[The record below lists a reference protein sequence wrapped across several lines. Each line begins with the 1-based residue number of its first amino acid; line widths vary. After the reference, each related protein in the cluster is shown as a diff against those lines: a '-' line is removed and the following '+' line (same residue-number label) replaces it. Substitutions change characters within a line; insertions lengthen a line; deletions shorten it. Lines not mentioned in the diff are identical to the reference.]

1 MFNYPKDIYATGLVM
16 LLSCVYST
24 GSLAVQCGD
33 IIANSQVLTD
43 ALSCSDD
50 PALTIEGPEGFLV
63 IEGEG
68 SIECTTNGIG
78 IHMLGRSGLV
88 MGGVVTNCDLGLLLD
103 GDGSHKVI
111 GVTVEESSSAAIFA
125 QSDGNLIRQSTVSNT
140 TNVIASGLELDGE
153 RNVAVGNNVSGFLE
167 YGIAGFGFYSYIG
180 NNYVENSELGIILGA
195 LVVDGESIGASYCVI
210 ESNTVVGSLR
220 TGIGIGAPY
229 TYPNMDNLVT
239 GNTVTGSGNDDI
251 LDDNEE
257 SDCSDGLNVWS
268 NNTADTSFPSC
279 LKNL

>member
-1 MFNYPKDIYATGLVM
+1 MFNPPNKLHLAGLIVLM
-16 LLSCVYST
+16 SGFSSFVT
-24 GSLAVQCGD
+24 ADVQCGD
-33 IIANSQVLTD
+33 TIADAQILTV
-43 ALSCSDD
+43 ALSCSED
-50 PALTIEGPEGFLV
+50 PAIRVEGPNGNLTMSGNGAV
-63 IEGEG
+63 
-68 SIECTTNGIG
+68 ECTTDGIG
-78 IHMLGRSGLV
+78 IHMLGKSGIV
-88 MGGVVTNCDLGLLLD
+88 MGGLVTNCDLGLLLD

-125 QSDGNLIRQSTVSNT
+125 QSDGNLIRQNTVSNT
-140 TNVIASGLELDGE
+140 SNVIASGLELDGE